1 MTEKVIMIEK
11 RDGLF
16 EEFSPSKLLK
26 VVTWARNDN
35 SDLAQLL
42 IDNLSI
48 KIIDG
53 MKITQIYDELITTAV
68 NLITPIQRNWDS
80 VAEKLLVMKF
90 YKNFSLKTTGYYPDY
105 RNIINDNLE
114 LGNYDKLIFNSFT
127 EDELVELG
135 SFIVPDN
142 DLIFSYKG
150 LYLMNE
156 KYCFKGKKGVRS
168 ELPQHAYLRV
178 AIHSFYMEDKSV
190 RMKLIKDG
198 YLSYSNHLITPA
210 TPRMLN
216 SGRPTAQLA
225 SCVLNTIDDST
236 DNIMDTMK
244 NLATYSKYSGG
255 LALDVSKLRASGSPI
270 AGNQGTSNGP
280 VPFIKIVESVVSSFD
295 QMGTRKGACIITY
308 PFWHY
313 DVMDMIPLNDAGGAE
328 DNRARKLKYSMRIH
342 ELLKD
347 RVLANKNITLF
358 NPKDVPLLNTTYGKA
373 FNEAYEAYELRND
386 IQKKVI
392 SARELMYAY
401 LKGRKET
408 GNIYSFFSDNVNE
421 QGMVGDYVGASNLC
435 HEITVSSKPST
446 NYKSLITKTEFDPT
460 NPTRSNQEVIF
471 DQKDSGEIGLC
482 NLLSVNLLKWYDLS
496 IEDKYSLITNT
507 LRGSDNI
514 IDYQF
519 YPVKEG
525 KVSNLRKRPIGI
537 GVTNYA
543 ALLANNELLWTDEA
557 TKKFT
562 HEVFEELYYII
573 YDCSSELAK
582 ERGSYYHGDY
592 KRSQWYKGNTPVD
605 ISILNKLDRS
615 DLNHEFKYDW
625 ELLRNKI
632 KDYGVRFSL
641 HGAVAPTAC
650 MSKDTDFL
658 IYDNEDYITSTN
670 LRDLLPK
677 VGVDFNKIESMGVKR
692 WYGFSEPIKIPTN
705 LGDKVVNKVYYNGK
719 VPTRIITTTDGN
731 KYEFSLNHKLKVL
744 LPNGQSVWK
753 EVGQLTTDDELDEYY
768 FSKMESKDMSNEDWS
783 RYINDKTSMYL
794 RLTKACLPINKSKLR
809 KKYKV
814 RFSEVVTKESLVDM
828 INSEFTNESKY
839 YFIKYIDKILL
850 SHELSFVNG
859 RDIHKTIRNKLRGKH
874 WHNGSSTRSIIYYLR
889 KGYYLDEAT
898 SLSKD
903 AYNSYTPR
911 RTEFWVNKGYTK
923 EEAINIISMNAS
935 LGSPL
940 NPQQWVKKG
949 FTEDEAIKISKDYAK
964 SASSKSPSNIKYWL
978 DQGLS
983 HEDAVDN
990 VTKIVRT
997 RSKGTMD
1004 YYLSRGLSE
1013 SESKDKQLE
1022 FLKSISPLNPQKWTN
1037 DGFTISEA
1045 KELVSKYSRS
1055 RMSPSKISKSS
1066 KKFFNKLLPYL
1077 KSISNNI
1084 TTPVLNNTEYKIIIP
1099 ESYYLITNKKVFYAD
1114 CHFELGNRKIIIE
1127 YDGKYWH
1134 NPTEDEYRDE
1144 ILKSLGYEVYRFD
1157 HDTYRCASPDELV
1170 GILIDLG
1177 VK

>member
-1 MTEKVIMIEK
+1 
-11 RDGLF
+11 
-16 EEFSPSKLLK
+16 
-26 VVTWARNDN
+26 
-35 SDLAQLL
+35 
-42 IDNLSI
+42 
-48 KIIDG
+48 
-53 MKITQIYDELITTAV
+53 
-68 NLITPIQRNWDS
+68 
-80 VAEKLLVMKF
+80 
-90 YKNFSLKTTGYYPDY
+90 
-105 RNIINDNLE
+105 
-114 LGNYDKLIFNSFT
+114 
-127 EDELVELG
+127 
-135 SFIVPDN
+135 
-142 DLIFSYKG
+142 
-150 LYLMNE
+150 
-156 KYCFKGKKGVRS
+156 
-168 ELPQHAYLRV
+168 
-178 AIHSFYMEDKSV
+178 
-190 RMKLIKDG
+190 
-198 YLSYSNHLITPA
+198 
-210 TPRMLN
+210 
-216 SGRPTAQLA
+216 
-225 SCVLNTIDDST
+225 
-236 DNIMDTMK
+236 MDTMK

-641 HGAVAPTAC
+641 HGAVAPTA
-650 MSKDTDFL
+650 SSGIVINATESAEPITELFSF
-658 IYDNEDYITSTN
+658 NEGTQTLPSLVPVMNKRSYYQKCWDIPSRTIIELAAKRQKFIDQAMSTN
-670 LRDLLPK
+670 L
-677 VGVDFNKIESMGVKR
+677 
-692 WYGFSEPIKIPTN
+692 Y
-705 LGDKVVNKVYYNGK
+705 
-719 VPTRIITTTDGN
+719 
-731 KYEFSLNHKLKVL
+731 
-744 LPNGQSVWK
+744 
-753 EVGQLTTDDELDEYY
+753 
-768 FSKMESKDMSNEDWS
+768 
-783 RYINDKTSMYL
+783 
-794 RLTKACLPINKSKLR
+794 
-809 KKYKV
+809 
-814 RFSEVVTKESLVDM
+814 
-828 INSEFTNESKY
+828 
-839 YFIKYIDKILL
+839 YID
-850 SHELSFVNG
+850 
-859 RDIHKTIRNKLRGKH
+859 
-874 WHNGSSTRSIIYYLR
+874 
-889 KGYYLDEAT
+889 
-898 SLSKD
+898 
-903 AYNSYTPR
+903 P
-911 RTEFWVNKGYTK
+911 
-923 EEAINIISMNAS
+923 
-935 LGSPL
+935 
-940 NPQQWVKKG
+940 
-949 FTEDEAIKISKDYAK
+949 
-964 SASSKSPSNIKYWL
+964 
-978 DQGLS
+978 
-983 HEDAVDN
+983 
-990 VTKIVRT
+990 
-997 RSKGTMD
+997 
-1004 YYLSRGLSE
+1004 E
-1013 SESKDKQLE
+1013 S
-1022 FLKSISPLNPQKWTN
+1022 
-1037 DGFTISEA
+1037 A
-1045 KELVSKYSRS
+1045 KELCDDIFYS
-1055 RMSPSKISKSS
+1055 M
-1066 KKFFNKLLPYL
+1066 
-1077 KSISNNI
+1077 
-1084 TTPVLNNTEYKIIIP
+1084 
-1099 ESYYLITNKKVFYAD
+1099 
-1114 CHFELGNRKIIIE
+1114 
-1127 YDGKYWH
+1127 
-1134 NPTEDEYRDE
+1134 
-1144 ILKSLGYEVYRFD
+1144 
-1157 HDTYRCASPDELV
+1157 
-1170 GILIDLG
+1170 DLG
-1177 VK
+1177 LKTLYYMKTPKAGYDKDICESCT